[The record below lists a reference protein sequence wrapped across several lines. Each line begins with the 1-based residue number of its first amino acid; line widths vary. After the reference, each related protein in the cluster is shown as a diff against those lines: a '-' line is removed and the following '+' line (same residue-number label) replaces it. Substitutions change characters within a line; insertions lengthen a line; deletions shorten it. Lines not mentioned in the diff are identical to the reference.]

1 MLKFKEHDYI
11 MWKKEAAT
19 WDKDNGNGKD
29 ISITVR
35 NQYPR
40 HPAPNFH
47 LKEGFDWSEVEEYM
61 QQRYASIA
69 RSIANDIIIPD
80 PTPRWVRDTL
90 FDKYAQLEPIL
101 KKDSVQC
108 FLRLFKNCAG
118 RGMSWN
124 LTITAQTLTYIVSF
138 NALQCAKVVLEGK
151 APGLNGMHANPNC
164 INSHGYFPLHEA
176 AERFSVDMIKL
187 LLRHGASA
195 NVRTVGYDVIE
206 DLLPLHVAVE
216 NTCLHKYL
224 EDNLSSSYNN
234 LDYIYKLILL
244 LSLPEMKIFLDT
256 TRLLAEKTN
265 NLLEEVWNFIENAK
279 LIQSAVLLLAAHEQI
294 RGGSSSNVNGSSKK
308 DGFEIISKCISRFSF
323 ALKCEKGSNG
333 MAQKLL
339 VERRALTDCAWALV
353 DVISRAGEPLSAY
366 IQAHSEVPRMEVL
379 EHVSSILKEYG
390 LSPAEEVM
398 DTINLQPYDCK
409 MSDKESCSKDANIM
423 EMAILHAAEGKAARE
438 VGGGWDPTYTRR
450 SFFPY
455 WRSVLR
461 TRCPVKVYPA
471 YASADVSN
479 HKFGSCSSRMVNG
492 STPTPNHKLGS
503 VGRISPLP
511 SNHRPKRSF
520 STASVGVFRLLKVLK
535 HA

>member
-40 HPAPNFH
+40 HPAPSFH
-47 LKEGFDWSEVEEYM
+47 LTEGFDWSEVEEYM

-80 PTPRWVRDTL
+80 PTPR
-90 FDKYAQLEPIL
+90 
-101 KKDSVQC
+101 
-108 FLRLFKNCAG
+108 
-118 RGMSWN
+118 
-124 LTITAQTLTYIVSF
+124 
-138 NALQCAKVVLEGK
+138 
-151 APGLNGMHANPNC
+151 
-164 INSHGYFPLHEA
+164 
-176 AERFSVDMIKL
+176 
-187 LLRHGASA
+187 
-195 NVRTVGYDVIE
+195 
-206 DLLPLHVAVE
+206 
-216 NTCLHKYL
+216 
-224 EDNLSSSYNN
+224 
-234 LDYIYKLILL
+234 
-244 LSLPEMKIFLDT
+244 KIFLDT

-265 NLLEEVWNFIENAK
+265 NLLEEVWNFIENGK

-308 DGFEIISKCISRFSF
+308 DGFGIISKCITRLSF

-339 VERRALTDCAWALV
+339 EERRALTDCAWALV

-379 EHVSSILKEYG
+379 EHVSCILREYG
-390 LSPAEEVM
+390 LSPTEEVM
-398 DTINLQPYDCK
+398 NTINLQPYDCK
-409 MSDKESCSKDANIM
+409 MSDKESCSNDANIM
-423 EMAILHAAEGKAARE
+423 ETTILHAAEGKAAR

-471 YASADVSN
+471 YARADVSN
-479 HKFGSCSSRMVNG
+479 HKLGSRSSPMING

-511 SNHRPKRSF
+511 SNHQPKRSF
-520 STASVGVFRLLKVLK
+520 STAAVGVFRLLKVLK